1 MNLNHLKDA
10 ETIEISTEIKRKQ
23 NDENVFTGEKTERAQ
38 SEVVY
43 DSVKNYINNITN
55 IAISAVYQS
64 DQSEQ
69 DDETSIQEIITLQDR
84 PKNGNLNLILA
95 L

>member
-23 NDENVFTGEKTERAQ
+23 NDENVCPGEKTERAQ